1 MKTGTT
7 EATPWNYPQL
17 FCPLSAVGQAL
28 TTLYRVKMKT
38 KNRFRQSPGLKAPPA
53 PPAAL
58 PPCSPAAS
66 PDAIAR
72 LATLGYSPCLLVQAP
87 PLQENTKRSQK
98 EPLSAK
104 ESHKAPKWAKRS
116 QAEPERAAKDPKGAK
131 KGHWPQP
138 PPPPHARTPNAFG
151 ARFTFHVSRPSTLN
165 HPPPLPLHTPPPSG
179 KSAVPAD
186 RDSDSSIF

>member
-7 EATPWNYPQL
+7 EATPWNYHQL

-66 PDAIAR
+66 PGAIAR
-72 LATLGYSPCLLVQAP
+72 LATLGYSPCLLVQAL
-87 PLQENTKRSQK
+87 PLQENTKGSQK
-98 EPLSAK
+98 EPQSAK

-116 QAEPERAAKDPKGAK
+116 QAEPERAEKSQKEPKRAIG
-131 KGHWPQP
+131 PS
-138 PPPPHARTPNAFG
+138 PHLPTAPDFG
-151 ARFTFHVSRPSTLN
+151 
-165 HPPPLPLHTPPPSG
+165 
-179 KSAVPAD
+179 
-186 RDSDSSIF
+186 